1 VVYTQA
7 NFDKYKEIDA
17 GEADPHRRKVLFYSK
32 KKKVL
37 EAFSVPPM
45 VKPTACKWCVQP
57 ICNWRQQMQQDE
69 VLPAY
74 PYPCTVEEQTI
85 TKTHKLVK
93 TRNEGRQT
101 MTPNDLLQHLR
112 PFIEDF

>member
-1 VVYTQA
+1 
-7 NFDKYKEIDA
+7 
-17 GEADPHRRKVLFYSK
+17 
-32 KKKVL
+32 
-37 EAFSVPPM
+37 
-45 VKPTACKWCVQP
+45 
-57 ICNWRQQMQQDE
+57 MQQDE